1 MKKIIVVLIVLSS
14 CKQQNVEQQNVEQTN
29 VEQQKD
35 SQLVEVVS
43 VRSMQPSMQI
53 VLPGELKPWNK
64 SNIHPK
70 VKGYVG
76 RVIVDRGSVVKK
88 GQLLAVLE
96 APEIVASFNQAQAQ
110 VASADANV
118 IEQRTKKKIS
128 ASTYKRILETSKT
141 AGAVSANELDVAQ
154 SRMMADSALS
164 QAAEENLRAAKAS
177 LASQQQLVQYLSV
190 RAPFDGNITERNISP
205 GDLVG
210 PEPGSKPLFVIEDR
224 SKLRLTI
231 AVPEN
236 LSNAVDEKCVVT
248 FTTEADPLREFKAKF
263 ARSSNSLQETN
274 RTMMAEF
281 DFENANGDV
290 KAGTYAE
297 VKIPVM
303 RNRPTLFVPRSSVL
317 NSTEGVF
324 LVKVN
329 NNTAEWVNIRK
340 GNAADSLVEVFG
352 SVHEGDQV
360 VRNVTEELR
369 NGQAV
374 RTQ

>member
-1 MKKIIVVLIVLSS
+1 MKNIAVVLLLALLFS
-14 CKQQNVEQQNVEQTN
+14 CKQKNAEQTN
-29 VEQQKD
+29 VEQQNA
-35 SQLVEVVS
+35 QVVEVAS
-43 VRSMQPSMQI
+43 VRSLQPSMQI
-53 VLPGELKPWNK
+53 VLPGELKAWNK

-76 RVIVDRGSVVKK
+76 SVIVDRGSIVKK

-110 VASADANV
+110 VALAEANV
-118 IEQRTKKKIS
+118 IEQRAKRKIS
-128 ASTYKRILETSKT
+128 SSTYQRIFETNKT
-141 AGAVSANELDVAQ
+141 PGAVSANELDVAY
-154 SRMMADSALS
+154 SRMMSDSALT
-164 QAAEENLRAAKAS
+164 QAADENLRAAKAQ

-190 RAPFDGNITERNISP
+190 KAPFDGNITERNVSP

-236 LSNAVDEKCVVT
+236 LSNAVKDNSEVS
-248 FTTEADPLREFKAKF
+248 FTTEADPMREFTAKF
-263 ARSSNSLQETN
+263 ARSSNSLQENN

-281 DFENANGDV
+281 DYENSKGDL

-297 VKIPVM
+297 VKIPIM
-303 RNRPTLFVPRSSVL
+303 RNRPTLFVPRTCVL
-317 NSTEGVF
+317 HSTEGVF
-324 LVKVN
+324 IVKVN
-329 NNTAEWVNIRK
+329 NDVAEWVSVRK
-340 GNAADSLVEVFG
+340 GNSADSLIEVFG
-352 SVHEGDQV
+352 SIHEGDRV
-360 VRNVTEELR
+360 VVNANEELR

-374 RTQ
+374 KTQ

>member
-1 MKKIIVVLIVLSS
+1 MRIVFLILVIAALTSA
-14 CKQQNVEQQNVEQTN
+14 CKQQNKEQGTAEQEKEGT
-29 VEQQKD
+29 
-35 SQLVEVVS
+35 LVQVAS
-43 VRSMQPSMQI
+43 VKTLQPSMTI
-53 VLPGELKPWNK
+53 VLPGELKAWNK

-76 RVIVDRGSVVKK
+76 QVVVDRGSLVKR
-88 GQLLAVLE
+88 GDLLAVLE
-96 APEIVASFNQAQAQ
+96 APEIIASFNQAQAQ
-110 VASADANV
+110 VASADANL
-118 IEQRTKKKIS
+118 IEQKTKRKIS
-128 ASTYKRILETSKT
+128 ASTYKRIFETSQT
-141 AGAVSANELDVAQ
+141 AGAVSANELDIAY
-154 SRMMADSALS
+154 SRMMSDSALAK
-164 QAAEENLRAAKAS
+164 AAEENLRAAKAN

-190 RAPFDGNITERNISP
+190 RAPFDGNITERNVSP

-236 LSNAVDEKCVVT
+236 LSNAVAEKSEVL
-248 FTTEADPLREFKAKF
+248 FSTEADPLREFKAKF
-263 ARSSNSLQETN
+263 ARSSNSLQESN

-281 DFENANGDV
+281 DYENKNGDL
-290 KAGTYAE
+290 KAGMYAE

-317 NSTEGVF
+317 HSTEGVF
-324 LVKVN
+324 LVKVTDN
-329 NNTAEWVNIRK
+329 KTEWVSIRK
-340 GNAADSLVEVFG
+340 GNPADSLIEVFG
-352 SVHEGDQV
+352 PIHEGDHV
-360 VRNVTEELR
+360 VKNVSEEIR

>member
-1 MKKIIVVLIVLSS
+1 MKKIVFLYVLIVSMS
-14 CKQQNVEQQNVEQTN
+14 CKQKNVEQANK
-29 VEQQKD
+29 EQQKEA
-35 SQLVEVVS
+35 QKVEVAT
-43 VRSMQPSMQI
+43 VRSLQPSMQI

-76 RVIVDRGSVVKK
+76 QVIVDRGSIVKK

-128 ASTYKRILETSKT
+128 ASTYKRILETSQT
-141 AGAVSANELDVAQ
+141 AGAVSANELDVAF
-154 SRMMADSALS
+154 SRMMSDSALS
-164 QAAEENLRAAKAS
+164 QAAEENLRAARAN

-190 RAPFDGNITERNISP
+190 KAPFDGNITERNISP

-236 LSNAVDEKCVVT
+236 LSNAVDEKSVVT
-248 FTTEADPLREFKAKF
+248 FSTEADPLREFSAKF
-263 ARSSNSLQETN
+263 ARSSNSLQESN
-274 RTMMAEF
+274 RSMLAEF
-281 DFENANGDV
+281 DFENTQGDL
-290 KAGTYAE
+290 KAGMYAE

-303 RNRPTLFVPRSSVL
+303 RNRPTLFVPRSAVL
-317 NSTEGVF
+317 HSTEGIF
-324 LVKVN
+324 LVMVKDN
-329 NNTAEWVNIRK
+329 AAEWVSIRK
-340 GNAADSLVEVFG
+340 GNSADSLIEVFG
-352 SVHEGDQV
+352 AVREGDMV
-360 VRNVTEELR
+360 VRNVSEELR
-369 NGQAV
+369 DGQV
-374 RTQ
+374 IKTQ